1 MPLPPLPALS
11 TRWKTSPAP
20 APALTLALVGDL
32 TGKRGPVPPTWVAT
46 LGHLLLRL
54 EAVHHNKVMVEGSDK
69 VSTAEDDGD
78 VVAPARSCDEEVV
91 STMGSVLRGGNTS
104 RGWSSSYGSWCHL
117 NSSDGLRN
125 VGFKTE
131 DFLLGLFTQY
141 SPQMH
146 RNVKTLLKAFRKI
159 APPKDLTFTLEKLF
173 YKSIY
178 IFK

>member
-1 MPLPPLPALS
+1 MNIRGGSGAGLGWTGMPLPPLPALS
-11 TRWKTSPAP
+11 TGWKTSPAP

-91 STMGSVLRGGNTS
+91 STMCSVLRGGNTS
-104 RGWSSSYGSWCHL
+104 RGW
-117 NSSDGLRN
+117 
-125 VGFKTE
+125 
-131 DFLLGLFTQY
+131 
-141 SPQMH
+141 
-146 RNVKTLLKAFRKI
+146 
-159 APPKDLTFTLEKLF
+159 
-173 YKSIY
+173 
-178 IFK
+178 

>member
-11 TRWKTSPAP
+11 TGWKTSPAP
-20 APALTLALVGDL
+20 APAPALAPVGDP
-32 TGKRGPVPPTWVAT
+32 TGKRGPIPPTWVAT
-46 LGHLLLRL
+46 LGHLLWRL
-54 EAVHHNKVMVEGSDK
+54 EAVHHNEVMVEGNDK
-69 VSTAEDDGD
+69 VSTAEDGGD

-91 STMGSVLRGGNTS
+91 STMGS
-104 RGWSSSYGSWCHL
+104 
-117 NSSDGLRN
+117 
-125 VGFKTE
+125 
-131 DFLLGLFTQY
+131 QY

-146 RNVKTLLKAFRKI
+146 RNVKTLLKAFRKT